1 MLARLI
7 RISPHRLAL
16 TLTAAVLAATLAPA
30 AGAQEKPD
38 KPSSTT
44 WSFRVSPSTS
54 TGTAYLLVSYG
65 RPASS
70 GATNLDT
77 VNHGSIQAEWKQKTS
92 STWIMRG
99 YDFNYPTSLNSV
111 AIPVSCSADSVGSN
125 ACTDLTSGVTYE
137 ARIRINSVVVADIT
151 SATTGPWSDTKDAS
165 YPPAGLDHDH

>member
-30 AGAQEKPD
+30 AGAQDKPD
-38 KPSSTT
+38 KPSSST
-44 WSFRVSPSTS
+44 WSFRVSSNIA
-54 TGTAYLLVSYG
+54 GTDYLSVSYV

-70 GATNLDT
+70 GATNLDS

-111 AIPVSCSADSVGSN
+111 AIPVSCPADSVGNN
-125 ACTDLTSGVTYE
+125 ACIDLASGVTYE

-151 SATTGPWSDTKDAS
+151 SVTTGPWSDTKDAS